1 MRVHELAKDLGVA
14 NKLLIT
20 KLRERG
26 VEVKNH
32 MTVLE
37 DDHIIVMRAIIP
49 LAIEEENRKEEEARQ
64 KAEED
69 ERKAAEEAKRKEED
83 ARRKA
88 EEEARRKAEAE
99 KQAAEVAAR
108 KAVEVKPEAKPATKP
123 EVKPAVVPEAK
134 PVVKPEAKPA
144 PVPPLPAPEAKPEKP
159 AGAER
164 PAVNV
169 KPAKTDTPPERP
181 AAKAATPPPP
191 PAKAEKPGRA
201 ATAEVA
207 PAAPDAKAPAPASA
221 EIGADKTLRIRG
233 GITVRELAEIIGE
246 KPNRIVAELM
256 GMNVFA
262 NINAKLDFDVAAAV
276 AEKRGFQVEH
286 EKRGGDMP
294 LSTMARPDDE
304 PYQDK
309 PEDLLPRPPVVTFLG
324 HVDHGKTSLLDQ
336 IRNAAVAKGESGG
349 ITQHIGAYTVEM
361 GSKPITFLDT
371 PGHAAFT
378 AMRARGANLTD
389 IAVII
394 IAADDGIMPQ
404 TKEAIAHAKAAG
416 VAIMVAINKCD
427 LHTANPDR
435 VLQQLQAEELAPEE
449 WGGSTICCKVSAT
462 TGEGVPHLL
471 EMILLQAE
479 MLELTANPNKRATG
493 FVVEAHLQPGMGPT
507 ATVLVTGGTLKIG
520 DAILCGPHWGR
531 VKALIDDH
539 GRQVKSALPSSP
551 VKCLGLS
558 GVPDAGAEF
567 MVMPS
572 DRKAKELAAE
582 RAMSIKTASLEAP
595 RKASLDDIF
604 TQLKTSAEALQ
615 LSIILKTDAQGSVEA
630 IIHALNDIK
639 SEKVSIRF
647 IHTGTGNIT
656 SNDILLASAS
666 NAVVLGFHVAK
677 EAGVDAIA
685 KREGVEIRLHQ
696 IIYELIDQ
704 VRDAMIGVLGPKLEE
719 MKRGQAQVRQIFE
732 IGKGSRIGG
741 CLVLKGI
748 INVKHRVRVKR
759 KNEVLFEGTIQ
770 SLKHFQDD
778 VPEVREAQECG
789 IRVLHF
795 ADLAEGDIIEAY
807 EIEEREQTL

>member
-26 VEVKNH
+26 VDVKNH

-49 LAIEEENRKEEEARQ
+49 LAIEEEKRKDEEARL

-69 ERKAAEEAKRKEED
+69 ERKAEEARQRAEEARLKAEED

-88 EEEARRKAEAE
+88 EAEA
-99 KQAAEVAAR
+99 AEAAR
-108 KAVEVKPEAKPATKP
+108 KATAKPAMKPEAKSAVVPEVKP
-123 EVKPAVVPEAK
+123 EVKPVAKPEVRPEAEVK
-134 PVVKPEAKPA
+134 PVVKPVAE
-144 PVPPLPAPEAKPEKP
+144 VKPEKP

-169 KPAKTDTPPERP
+169 KPAKTDTPPERT
-181 AAKAATPPPP
+181 AAKSATPPPP
-191 PAKAEKPGRA
+191 PAKAAEKPGRA
-201 ATAEVA
+201 AAAEVA
-207 PAAPDAKAPAPASA
+207 PAAPDANPPAPAAA
-221 EIGADKTLRIRG
+221 ESTPDKTLRIRG

-262 NINAKLDFDVAAAV
+262 NINAKLDYDVAAAV

-286 EKRGGDMP
+286 EKRGGDVP
-294 LSTMARPDDE
+294 LSTMTRPDDE

-479 MLELTANPNKRATG
+479 MLELRANPNKRATG

-572 DRKAKELAAE
+572 DRKAKEIAAD

-639 SEKVSIRF
+639 SDKVSIRF
-647 IHTGTGNIT
+647 IHRGTGNIT

-666 NAVVLGFHVAK
+666 NAVVLGFHVSK

-732 IGKGSRIGG
+732 IGKASRIGG

-748 INVKHRVRVKR
+748 INIKHRVRVKR
-759 KNEVLFEGTIQ
+759 KNEVLFEGSIQ